1 MPCWILNFIIENYYR
16 NFNYLMRLNWPCLT
30 SITIMIMS
38 KCIIAGHMYDLEM
51 SKNMYRGLS
60 IFTTEKSWRMKF
72 IGIILYFPQFF
83 SIYCKYWYSDT
94 EISWIQSLIVIFW
107 MMIGAPISKQ
117 IIPKIGYRW
126 TLWIGGFL
134 MMIGAVLSSM
144 VTSIYFLYGT
154 MGVIFGMGVGLCYL
168 PHLLVAGE
176 YFNEQRNNAFAIISS
191 GNFSTYL

>member
-1 MPCWILNFIIENYYR
+1 
-16 NFNYLMRLNWPCLT
+16 
-30 SITIMIMS
+30 
-38 KCIIAGHMYDLEM
+38 
-51 SKNMYRGLS
+51 
-60 IFTTEKSWRMKF
+60 
-72 IGIILYFPQFF
+72 
-83 SIYCKYWYSDT
+83 
-94 EISWIQSLIVIFW
+94 

-144 VTSIYFLYGT
+144 VTSIYYLYGT

-191 GNFSTYL
+191 GNFSETLYLNPENEILSGNTIANLILVKLIDFLINEFGLRYGLMTFGEEN

>member
-1 MPCWILNFIIENYYR
+1 MNLDHSYW
-16 NFNYLMRLNWPCLT
+16 
-30 SITIMIMS
+30 
-38 KCIIAGHMYDLEM
+38 
-51 SKNMYRGLS
+51 
-60 IFTTEKSWRMKF
+60 TTDY
-72 IGIILYFPQFF
+72 GIVATTH
-83 SIYCKYWYSDT
+83 CKYEYSDT

-144 VTSIYFLYGT
+144 VTSIYYLYGT

-191 GNFSTYL
+191 GILNERYLRTQGSSLKWTVLGQSGRSMTIELDGPND

>member
-1 MPCWILNFIIENYYR
+1 MTLRCQKTCIGGFQFLHWKNQKEWTWIIPIPTDYGIVATTH
-16 NFNYLMRLNWPCLT
+16 C
-30 SITIMIMS
+30 
-38 KCIIAGHMYDLEM
+38 
-51 SKNMYRGLS
+51 KN
-60 IFTTEKSWRMKF
+60 E
-72 IGIILYFPQFF
+72 
-83 SIYCKYWYSDT
+83 YSDT

-134 MMIGAVLSSM
+134 MMVGAVLSSM
-144 VTSIYFLYGT
+144 VTSIYYLYGT

-191 GNFSTYL
+191 GIFHLPYLRAQKTKSF

>member
-1 MPCWILNFIIENYYR
+1 MTLRCHKTCIGGFQFLHWKNQKEWTWIIPIPTDY
-16 NFNYLMRLNWPCLT
+16 
-30 SITIMIMS
+30 
-38 KCIIAGHMYDLEM
+38 
-51 SKNMYRGLS
+51 
-60 IFTTEKSWRMKF
+60 
-72 IGIILYFPQFF
+72 GIVARTH
-83 SIYCKYWYSDT
+83 CKYEYLDT

-144 VTSIYFLYGT
+144 VTSIYYLYGT

-191 GNFSTYL
+191 GDFFQLTLSIITENDF

>member
-1 MPCWILNFIIENYYR
+1 
-16 NFNYLMRLNWPCLT
+16 
-30 SITIMIMS
+30 
-38 KCIIAGHMYDLEM
+38 
-51 SKNMYRGLS
+51 
-60 IFTTEKSWRMKF
+60 
-72 IGIILYFPQFF
+72 
-83 SIYCKYWYSDT
+83 
-94 EISWIQSLIVIFW
+94 

-134 MMIGAVLSSM
+134 MMIGAVSSSM
-144 VTSIYFLYGT
+144 VTSIYYLYGT

-191 GNFSTYL
+191 GKFTDPVQGSTDRNGL

>member
-1 MPCWILNFIIENYYR
+1 MY
-16 NFNYLMRLNWPCLT
+16 
-30 SITIMIMS
+30 
-38 KCIIAGHMYDLEM
+38 CI
-51 SKNMYRGLS
+51 
-60 IFTTEKSWRMKF
+60 
-72 IGIILYFPQFF
+72 
-83 SIYCKYWYSDT
+83 YSDT

-134 MMIGAVLSSM
+134 MMIGAVSSSM
-144 VTSIYFLYGT
+144 VTSIYYLYGT

-191 GNFSTYL
+191 GNFFTDPVQGSTDQKVGPSDLVCESLILSFKTKYIQEIPSQI

>member
-1 MPCWILNFIIENYYR
+1 
-16 NFNYLMRLNWPCLT
+16 
-30 SITIMIMS
+30 
-38 KCIIAGHMYDLEM
+38 
-51 SKNMYRGLS
+51 
-60 IFTTEKSWRMKF
+60 
-72 IGIILYFPQFF
+72 
-83 SIYCKYWYSDT
+83 
-94 EISWIQSLIVIFW
+94 

-144 VTSIYFLYGT
+144 VTSIYYLYGT

-191 GNFSTYL
+191 GNFSVILYLNPENEILSGNTIANLILVKLIDFLINEFGLRYGLMTFG

>member
-1 MPCWILNFIIENYYR
+1 MTLRCQ
-16 NFNYLMRLNWPCLT
+16 
-30 SITIMIMS
+30 
-38 KCIIAGHMYDLEM
+38 
-51 SKNMYRGLS
+51 KNMYGGLS
-60 IFTTEKSWRMKF
+60 IFIIEKIVKNEIHQDYLIFFRRFSWTH
-72 IGIILYFPQFF
+72 
-83 SIYCKYWYSDT
+83 CKYRYSDT

-144 VTSIYFLYGT
+144 VTSIYYLYGT

-191 GNFSTYL
+191 GEFSTYLWKRKNNILSGNTIANLILVKLIDFLINEFGLRYGLMTFG